1 MSVAAGVTEA
11 WVIQNG
17 IEEGTSLQRRQH
29 VEQTDKFEDDTIGLA
44 RMSSSASRSILPQKW
59 DVAWLRPRKR
69 PVARKQCQSEPS
81 TTKPKIYRGTSLM
94 RKGPP
99 P

>member
-29 VEQTDKFEDDTIGLA
+29 VEQTDKFEDDSIGLA
-44 RMSSSASRSILPQKW
+44 RMSSSASR
-59 DVAWLRPRKR
+59 
-69 PVARKQCQSEPS
+69 
-81 TTKPKIYRGTSLM
+81 
-94 RKGPP
+94 
-99 P
+99 